1 MEDFDVGVL
10 PIHTLVDM
18 TLKSEE
24 DIKDN
29 NQVLTSFNLS

>member
-18 TLKSEE
+18 TMNLEE

-29 NQVLTSFNLS
+29 NAVLTSFNLS